1 MAKKYKKNN
10 YKFNYMK
17 LFKCILVLVL
27 IILAINLIKGKIKK
41 TAEQKAVNKVIE
53 EQEKIPDDSTATIV
67 SIGDTLVHSQNFK
80 DAYDSETGIYDFS
93 SFFKYITNHFDGTV
107 NVGNCEATF
116 AGAKKGYSGYPTFNS
131 PEHLAVDLKELGL
144 NIMTTAN
151 NHTLDSGFTGL
162 ESTLG
167 YLDEAGLEHTGSA
180 RTQEEQDKILMK
192 DLNGIKTAFLAF
204 TYGTNGI
211 PVPQGKEFC
220 VNQFAKWKSDWSS
233 YTIDYDF
240 MKKKIEQAK
249 SEGAEAICVS
259 MHWGIEYQTKEN
271 KEQDQLAEWLVKNGV
286 NVILG
291 CHPHVPQPLK
301 MITTTDE
308 NGVERKGACIFSMGN
323 FFSAQTFPNTR
334 NTLLL
339 KFAIR
344 KNGQTGEI
352 SVDKVNYVPLY
363 VYDNGINAKDR
374 YTILDLDAIIEDY
387 ESGKGNWSKSMYD
400 LAKTE
405 KDRLVKIVGP
415 EIDNTKQEENTESDK
430 ENTTNTVE
438 NAT

>member
-1 MAKKYKKNN
+1 MAKKTRRKQKR
-10 YKFNYMK
+10 FNYVR
-17 LFKCILVLVL
+17 LFEVILVIA
-27 IILAINLIKGKIKK
+27 IIVFTIKGINGKKQK
-41 TAEQKAVNKVIE
+41 TAEQVEQNAIIE
-53 EQEKIPDDSTATIV
+53 EQEKDKTATIV

-80 DAYDSETGIYDFS
+80 DAYDAETGIYDFS
-93 SFFKYITNHFDGTV
+93 SFFKYITKHFDGTV

-144 NIMTTAN
+144 DIMTTAN

-162 ESTLG
+162 QSTLG

-180 RTQEEQDKILMK
+180 RTQEEQDKILFK

-211 PVPQGKEFC
+211 PVPTGKEYC
-220 VNQFAKWKSDWSS
+220 VNQFAKWKSDWSG

-240 MKKKIEQAK
+240 MEKKIKQAK
-249 SEGAEAICVS
+249 DEGAEAICVS

-271 KEQDQLAEWLVKNGV
+271 KEQDQLAEWLVAHDV

-301 MITTTDE
+301 MITAKDE
-308 NGVERKGACIFSMGN
+308 NGNEKKGACIFSMGN

-344 KNGQTGEI
+344 KNGKTGEI
-352 SVDKVNYVPLY
+352 TVDKVNYVPLY
-363 VYDNGINAKDR
+363 VYDNGKNAKDR

-387 ESGKGNWSKSMYD
+387 EAGNGNWSKTMYD

-415 EIDNTKQEENTESDK
+415 EIDNTVIEETEEKAS
-430 ENTTNTVE
+430 NTVE
-438 NAT
+438 NAQ